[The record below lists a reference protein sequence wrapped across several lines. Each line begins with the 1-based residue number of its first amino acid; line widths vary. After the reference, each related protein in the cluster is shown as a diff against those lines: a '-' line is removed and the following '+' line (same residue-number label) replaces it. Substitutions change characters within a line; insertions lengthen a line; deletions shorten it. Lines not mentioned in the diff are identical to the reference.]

1 VLEGPG
7 RWERTVR
14 GFNRAAGLVTISA
27 QTGEVLDEIVSGQ
40 VNDFAVAREA
50 GLIAFR
56 MRNSRIAVHD
66 VMIGDTS
73 RVPGGR
79 EIPLGHLHV
88 DGSLELAY

>member
-1 VLEGPG
+1 MLEGPG

-73 RVPGGR
+73 RVLGGR